1 MGDVHWEQAS
11 QPRLLV
17 GWRGDLSP
25 EGGIGRTGNGWKYM
39 HMLGAEQSEGGSWR
53 EAVSSRR
60 QDMPK

>member
-25 EGGIGRTGNGWKYM
+25 EGGIGVRLRVGWRDCFTQKI
-39 HMLGAEQSEGGSWR
+39 EQKKKNCYQNL
-53 EAVSSRR
+53 V
-60 QDMPK
+60 K